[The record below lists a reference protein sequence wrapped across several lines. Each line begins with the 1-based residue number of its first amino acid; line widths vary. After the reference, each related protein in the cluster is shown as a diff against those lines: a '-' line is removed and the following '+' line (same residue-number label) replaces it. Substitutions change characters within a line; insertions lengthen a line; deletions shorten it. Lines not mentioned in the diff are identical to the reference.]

1 MWDGRREHRVA
12 SMAGRESAAQDDLEL
27 LPEASNEALL
37 RHLQLRHGLGL
48 SCTYLGEEVLVVV
61 NPFKATPE
69 PPMAGF
75 ANREPCDA
83 RPHPFAVADRAYRRM
98 RQTGRAQTILLNG
111 VSGAG
116 KTTVLRQLLRYWAGL
131 QGGAP
136 GARMLDG
143 FELLDPFVRP
153 PVPYRDLES
162 TFPSPCHEQ
171 IAHWSAALV

>member
-1 MWDGRREHRVA
+1 
-12 SMAGRESAAQDDLEL
+12 
-27 LPEASNEALL
+27 
-37 RHLQLRHGLGL
+37 
-48 SCTYLGEEVLVVV
+48 
-61 NPFKATPE
+61 
-69 PPMAGF
+69 
-75 ANREPCDA
+75 
-83 RPHPFAVADRAYRRM
+83 
-98 RQTGRAQTILLNG
+98 